1 MAGRQ
6 TEASMSVGPAD
17 RIDPDGRGEAPHAD
31 ILRYLEQLRVE
42 RGYSPRTLAA
52 YRADLAELRALAR
65 ERSSG
70 STAPDW
76 HRVDERAVRGWVAR
90 ASRQALS
97 PRSIAR
103 SLSAWRGFFDWLAEH
118 QGGQG
123 NPARGVKAPRL
134 PRRLPAALAPDEAVR
149 LVDDPRADGFEAV
162 RDRAIAELLYSSGLR
177 LSELTSLDVRYFEAA
192 AGAPRSLSWLSLDEA
207 EVTVTGKGS
216 KRRSV
221 PVGRDAQAALRS
233 WLTERE
239 RLLASKQRLDE
250 RALFLSTRGMRL
262 SGRSVQ
268 IRLKR
273 RGIVQGVAASV
284 HPHMLRH
291 SFASHLLQSSGD
303 LRAVQE
309 LLGHSSIASTQVYT
323 ALDFQ
328 RLAAVYD
335 AAHPRARR
343 PEAQAAG
350 ADPGGTSGRSS
361 AAGASP
367 GITPALPQRARPIAA
382 ADPDRL

>member
-1 MAGRQ
+1 MAARQ
-6 TEASMSVGPAD
+6 ADTSVRA
-17 RIDPDGRGEAPHAD
+17 RAVAIDPEGGAGAQHPDLERH
-31 ILRYLEQLRVE
+31 LEQLRVE
-42 RGYSPRTLAA
+42 RSYSPRTLAA
-52 YRADLAELRALAR
+52 YRADLAHLLALAR
-65 ERSSG
+65 ERSPG
-70 STAPDW
+70 RDGIDW
-76 HRVDERAVRGWVAR
+76 RLVDERAVRSWVAR
-90 ASRQALS
+90 SSREGLS

-118 QGGQG
+118 RGAAG

-134 PRRLPAALAPDEAVR
+134 PRRLPSALAPDQAVR
-149 LVDDPRADGFEAV
+149 LVDDPQADGLEAL

-177 LSELTSLDVRYFEAA
+177 LSELTSLDVRYFEAS
-192 AGAPRSLSWLSLDEA
+192 AGSPRSLSWLSLDEA
-207 EVTVTGKGS
+207 EVTVTGKGA

-221 PVGRDAQAALRS
+221 PVGREALAALRA
-233 WLTERE
+233 WLTQRE
-239 RLLASKQRLDE
+239 RLLSLKHKPDE
-250 RALFLSTRGMRL
+250 RALFVSGRGTRL

-268 IRLKR
+268 LRLKR
-273 RGIVQGVAASV
+273 RGVVQGVAASV

-309 LLGHSSIASTQVYT
+309 LLGHASIASTQVYT

-343 PEAQAAG
+343 PDPPGEAE
-350 ADPGGTSGRSS
+350 
-361 AAGASP
+361 
-367 GITPALPQRARPIAA
+367 PQDRQPERARRVREPRGAA
-382 ADPDRL
+382 KPDRA